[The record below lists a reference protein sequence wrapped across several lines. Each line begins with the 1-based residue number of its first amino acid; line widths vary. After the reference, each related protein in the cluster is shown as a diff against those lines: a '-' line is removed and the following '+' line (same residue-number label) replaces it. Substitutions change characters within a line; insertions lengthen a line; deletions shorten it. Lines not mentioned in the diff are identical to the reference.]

1 MKTCILHEFK
11 VFYGLHDDQF
21 TKMIDDGRLPE
32 SLRDFRQKYQV
43 VYDIETLE
51 TSPKEIDASSPDAIL
66 NPVSIGCATNVPEVN
81 DKWFCVRSSEPGEIQ
96 IMVDEFMAYLMNIAV
111 AYQSCVPIEIRDL
124 LRQTRIALA
133 DKELPY
139 NSKRRELQ
147 KDLLCLK
154 RFESLP
160 VYAFNGAK
168 FDLVVLMPYIAKW
181 CGTEINTNMIKRGAQ
196 YMMLN
201 VDRVQFRDVLDF
213 TAPTNLDKY
222 LKTWN
227 ASATKSI
234 FPYSHF
240 NSIEELESTS
250 EFPPKEAFF
259 NELKQVRPLM
269 RA

>member
-1 MKTCILHEFK
+1 
-11 VFYGLHDDQF
+11 
-21 TKMIDDGRLPE
+21 MIDDGRLPE

-51 TSPKEIDASSPDAIL
+51 TSPKEIDASSPEAIL
-66 NPVSIGCATNVPEVN
+66 NPVSIGCATNVPGME
-81 DKWFCVRSSEPGEIQ
+81 DKWFCVKSSEPGEIQ
-96 IMVDEFMAYLMNIAV
+96 TMVDEFMTYLTDVAA
-111 AYQSCVPIEIRDL
+111 AYQSCIPIEIRDL
-124 LRQTRIALA
+124 LCQTRIALA
-133 DKELPY
+133 DKNLPF
-139 NSKRRELQ
+139 NEKRRQLQ
-147 KDLLCLK
+147 KDLFCLK
-154 RFESLP
+154 KFETLP

-168 FDLVVLMPYIAKW
+168 FDLVVLLPYIAKW

-227 ASATKSI
+227 ASDAKSI

-240 NSIEELESTS
+240 KSIEALEETT
-250 EFPPKEAFF
+250 EFPSKEAFF
-259 NELKQVRPLM
+259 NELKQVILLDYI
-269 RA
+269 

>member
-1 MKTCILHEFK
+1 
-11 VFYGLHDDQF
+11 
-21 TKMIDDGRLPE
+21 MIDDGRLPE

-66 NPVSIGCATNVPEVN
+66 NPVSIGCATNIPGIE
-81 DKWFCVRSSEPGEIQ
+81 DKWFCVKSSEPGEIQ
-96 IMVDEFMAYLMNIAV
+96 TMVDEFMTYLTDVAA
-111 AYQSCVPIEIRDL
+111 AYQSCIPIEIRDL

-133 DKELPY
+133 DKTLPF
-139 NSKRRELQ
+139 NEKRRQLN
-147 KDLLCLK
+147 KDLFCLK
-154 RFESLP
+154 KFETLP

-168 FDLVVLMPYIAKW
+168 FDLVVLLPYIAKW

-227 ASATKSI
+227 ASDAKSI

-240 NSIEELESTS
+240 HSIEELELTS
-250 EFPPKEAFF
+250 DFPPREAFF
-259 NELKQVRPLM
+259 NELKQVRLIYETKM
-269 RA
+269 IKF